1 MPRMVGGLMAEEAP
15 EIAATPALRCVVV
28 EDHVL
33 VLQMLCGVLRT
44 VTGIDVVAT
53 GTSLRDADRLASL
66 ADVDLLILDSH
77 LDGEDGFAVLRLLAA
92 AQPGLKCIVL
102 TSSACTCPPDLADRV
117 IGIVDKADSW
127 DSLIGALERSF
138 GDRLKSGLKVLR
150 REQLFDRL
158 TRREVDVFESLGK
171 GLSNKEIASVLGI
184 SVQTVETHRKSI
196 SKKLGCNGASLIRMA
211 TLSQQLALP

>member
-1 MPRMVGGLMAEEAP
+1 MAEDGRPTTLAQ
-15 EIAATPALRCVVV
+15 TLRCVVV

-53 GTSLRDADRLASL
+53 GTSLRDVDKLAAL
-66 ADVDLLILDSH
+66 TDIDLLILDSR
-77 LDGEDGFAVLRLLAA
+77 LEGEDGFGILRTLAA
-92 AQPGLKCIVL
+92 AQPGLRCIVL
-102 TSSACTCPPDLADRV
+102 TSVECACPPDLADHV
-117 IGIVDKADSW
+117 IGIVNKAASW
-127 DSLIGALERSF
+127 ESLIAALEQAF
-138 GDRLKSGLKVLR
+138 GDRLRPGLRVLR

-158 TRREVDVFESLGK
+158 TRREVDVFESLGR
-171 GLSNKEIASVLGI
+171 GLSNKEIASHLGI
-184 SVQTVETHRKSI
+184 SVQTVETHRKAI